1 MLSYSL
7 IKHLSTIP
15 VTTDREM
22 VIFVYICHDVSKYCC
37 RHWLHSEIS
46 TNAKNVYNYRVL
58 ININMHIITM
68 TFPQSQL
75 YIVITQKPNGCPSV

>member
-46 TNAKNVYNYRVL
+46 TNAKNVYNYCANQHKHAHYHNDL
-58 ININMHIITM
+58 S
-68 TFPQSQL
+68 SQL

>member
-7 IKHLSTIP
+7 IKHLSTIGP

-68 TFPQSQL
+68 IFPLSCIL
-75 YIVITQKPNGCPSV
+75 